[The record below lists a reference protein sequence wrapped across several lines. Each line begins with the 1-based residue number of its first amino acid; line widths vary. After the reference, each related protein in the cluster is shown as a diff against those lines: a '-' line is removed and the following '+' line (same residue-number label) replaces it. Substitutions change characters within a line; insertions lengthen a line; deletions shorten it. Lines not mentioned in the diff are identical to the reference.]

1 MARILIAVPNAGGI
15 EPDTLISIY
24 NMDVP
29 SGIET
34 ELKSFYGYSID
45 DVRNKIVKYAI
56 DNEFDGILFIDSDM
70 TLPKNT
76 LKRLIYENK
85 DIVSGLYI
93 RKKVNDEKIIE
104 LFLKN
109 ENIHVDGKVIR
120 NIQPKDFE
128 GNKTFEVDAC
138 GFGCVL
144 IKTSVFLRIGYPYF
158 KYQFNE
164 NHLLNLSEDID
175 FCIKAKYRGFKIY
188 AATDLL
194 LGHIGKKEYNL

>member
-34 ELKSFYGYSID
+34 ELKSFYGYLID
-45 DVRNKIVKYAI
+45 DARNKIVKHAI
-56 DNEFDGILFIDSDM
+56 DNRYDGILFVDSDM

-76 LKRLIYENK
+76 LTRFISESK

-93 RKKVNDEKIIE
+93 KKLSNDEKVIE

-109 ENIHVDGKVIR
+109 ENTSADGKIIR
-120 NIQPKDFE
+120 NVKPTDFKD
-128 GNKTFEVDAC
+128 NKTFEVDAC

-144 IKTSVFLRIGYPYF
+144 IRTSVFLKIGYPYF

-164 NHLLNLSEDID
+164 NPLLNTSEDID

-188 AATDLL
+188 AATDIL
-194 LGHIGKKEYNL
+194 LGHIGKKEYKL

>member
-1 MARILIAVPNAGGI
+1 MSRILIAVPNAGGI

-34 ELKSFYGYSID
+34 ELKSFYGYLID

-56 DNEFDGILFIDSDM
+56 DNTFDGILFVDSDI

-76 LKRLIYENK
+76 LTRFISESK

-93 RKKVNDEKIIE
+93 RKISSGEKIIE

-109 ENIHVDGKVIR
+109 EKAHVDGKVVR
-120 NIQPKDFE
+120 NVLPEDFKN
-128 GNKTFEVDAC
+128 NKTFEVDAC

-144 IKTSVFLRIGYPYF
+144 IRTSVFLKIGYPYF

-164 NHLLNLSEDID
+164 NPLLNTSEDID
-175 FCIKAKYRGFKIY
+175 FCIKAKYRGFRVY

-194 LGHIGKKEYNL
+194 LGHIGKREYRL